1 MTTKITERMLL
12 EAIATDTMDT
22 IAHEEF
28 VAWAKKKIEQLDKK
42 NAKAKE
48 RAAEKKAAADTL
60 TEQVYEVVGDEFEPI
75 SEIAS
80 RIEGED
86 VTVGKVQYRLGALFK
101 DGRVEKEQITV
112 EDEDGKKRKVM
123 GYRKA

>member
-1 MTTKITERMLL
+1 MTTKITERMML

-60 TEQVYEVVGDEFEPI
+60 TEQIYEVVGDEFEPI

>member
-1 MTTKITERMLL
+1 MTTKITERMML

-42 NAKAKE
+42 NTKAKE

-86 VTVGKVQYRLGALFK
+86 VTVGKVQYRLSALFK

>member
-1 MTTKITERMLL
+1 MTTKITERMML

-28 VAWAKKKIEQLDKK
+28 VAWAKKKLEQLDKK

-75 SEIAS
+75 SEIAA

>member
-1 MTTKITERMLL
+1 MTTKITERMML

>member
-1 MTTKITERMLL
+1 MTTKITERMML
-12 EAIATDTMDT
+12 EAIATGTMDT